1 MTAVV
6 ATPARLGGTITLH
19 ALRDNVL
26 REAGWI
32 LMGGSAQFRHGA
44 LSALR
49 WNLNRLPE
57 FDVDETLLRVADLLD
72 ARATAIAKH
81 NDHAPAAVLGLQR
94 TLEDFQRAL
103 PAHR

>member
-6 ATPARLGGTITLH
+6 ATPARLGGTITLDV
-19 ALRDNVL
+19 LRDNVL

-49 WNLNRLPE
+49 WNLNRLSE
-57 FDVDETLLRVADLLD
+57 FDVDEKLLRVADLLD
-72 ARATAIAKH
+72 ARATAIARH
-81 NDHAPAAVLGLQR
+81 DANEPVAILALQR
-94 TLEDFQRAL
+94 SLEDFQRCLAN
-103 PAHR
+103 RC